1 MIMGIYDTYLQAI
14 SSINLLVL
22 LPMGFGL
29 VIGGF
34 IILKLIQY
42 FMKEYYS
49 ETYYCIIGFVI
60 GSIFILIPELSFDL
74 EGLTCVGTF
83 LSGLLIGFI
92 FEKFDS

>member
-60 GSIFILIPELSFDL
+60 GSIFILLPELSFDL
-74 EGLTCVGTF
+74 EGLTCVSTF
-83 LSGLLIGFI
+83 LSGLLIGFM